1 MKKIRQRNLFF
12 AAAAGLGILVSIL
25 VFVSGLLTPEIQT
38 GTVLAVTLAASGC
51 SAGLWLGEYKKLKM
65 AQLIVENQILH
76 IRPAVIRNSAGDA
89 EEPEDAGS
97 IELFVSY
104 FGILLDSK
112 IIKFTY
118 DGIRLKAVEFGR
130 DFISLTYGTDKR
142 VQNIR
147 LLCEVVDRK
156 ELEEIVEKFRYETG
170 IVPVIINQ

>member
-1 MKKIRQRNLFF
+1 MKKIRQRKLFF

-25 VFVSGLLTPEIQT
+25 VFVSGLLAPEIQT
-38 GTVLAVTLAASGC
+38 GTILAVTLAASGC

-76 IRPAVIRNSAGDA
+76 IRPAVISAGDA

-97 IELFVSY
+97 IEVFVSY

-118 DGIRLKAVEFGR
+118 DGIRLQAVEFGR

-147 LLCEVVDRK
+147 LLCEVVDRN

>member
-25 VFVSGLLTPEIQT
+25 VFVSGLLAPEIQT
-38 GTVLAVTLAASGC
+38 GTILAITLAASGC

-65 AQLIVENQILH
+65 AHLIVGNQILH
-76 IRPAVIRNSAGDA
+76 IRPAVISAGDA

-97 IELFVSY
+97 IEVFVSY

-147 LLCEVVDRK
+147 LLCEVVDRN

>member
-1 MKKIRQRNLFF
+1 LKKIRQRNLFF

-25 VFVSGLLTPEIQT
+25 VFVSGLLAPEIQT
-38 GTVLAVTLAASGC
+38 GTILAITLAASGC

-65 AQLIVENQILH
+65 AHLIVGNQILH
-76 IRPAVIRNSAGDA
+76 IRPAVISAGDA

-97 IELFVSY
+97 IEVFVSY

-147 LLCEVVDRK
+147 LLCEVVDRN